1 MPYIGRDLNRGNYLK
16 LDDISSSFNGNTK
29 TFNLTSGGT
38 AFIPGSSLSIL
49 VSVGGVILEPET
61 AYQINNSEI
70 TFTTAPSGSDN
81 FFCIVLGVAL
91 GVNTVADGTVNGA
104 QVAKPFN
111 YDDYFH
117 LDSTNNRV
125 GISSS
130 IPSVALDVNGTV
142 KSSVFKGPIHNTSG
156 LSTFYDL
163 RVTNDLTVEGTTT
176 TLDTNLIGVDRVE
189 VGANSDSIVGVAI
202 TQSGS
207 ADIVNLFD
215 GTTEVLTVKD
225 GGKIGI
231 GIENPTGIFDIRED
245 NNPQFTLRA
254 ASHADDGGG
263 RLNFAVGV
271 SAAPVDGNTM
281 CSIASTI
288 HSTSGGTLKGDMK
301 FYTNG
306 GDNLVQRMVIDS
318 SGKVRIANTDLTTN
332 SSADDL
338 IVGTTSGNR
347 GLTIFSG
354 TGNTGNIFFADTS
367 TTGVG
372 NRMGTIT
379 YDHSENYMR
388 FSTSGN
394 QEKVRILSDGEVGI
408 GITNPTDRFHVYHA
422 TDNFVARFES
432 GDAGGGIV
440 LKDNTHATTLLSTD
454 GAFEI
459 DVDNGNDIGS
469 GESLEFKIS
478 GATKLTIN
486 DGNVQIPTKL
496 GINGAAPQSPLD
508 VIANSSGY
516 AVDIRGRS
524 TDDTS
529 EIHFCGNNSSP
540 NYAVVGVTTTG
551 GGILNVQVAGTQR
564 LKIENGGNITNTGI
578 ETSFVTTVFGS
589 NFAKLDLR
597 GTNIS
602 NSNHY
607 ILSYGAGHAN
617 DQEFHMVNTLG
628 DLVFRTGT
636 GTNTQRLRI
645 DSDGLMANNGRVP
658 SSYGSPNLLVSG
670 TNSMFTMM
678 GDGSIN
684 NSSYTGIKFR
694 VAGGSTGDYTKA
706 GIFVVRQSGY
716 NDLDMLFCFNK
727 DANATGVS
735 DGDEKVRINSDG
747 RVGIGTNP
755 AEEFHLYGNSAIVA
769 LIESTG
775 ENDSRVR
782 IKAPNDRIS
791 YLEFADPDDA
801 DAGEIR
807 YDHSNDYMGFH
818 VNGNVEKLRITS
830 DDCASFGNSSP
841 PAWQTG
847 GGYYNLQLGNSAYF
861 RADTDDSSNFLSY
874 GVNAYRDSSG
884 WKFKENGRATQVS
897 HQSGE
902 IFFNVSNSGNAG
914 NAITF
919 SEALRITSDGN
930 VGINEDKP
938 QTALNVRG
946 TISTGRNVAREVGT
960 VVDYSGQHSGTRSAS
975 NVINGKKNYENGSND
990 WLAPNGQR
998 DNAYVTI
1005 DLQAQYNINRIVI
1018 YNQNEYNTSR
1028 REVKRFTL
1036 ETSNDNAT
1044 WTTVLDDECG
1054 KSNAHEPNPGWS
1066 FRIPGSY
1073 RDDVEY
1079 LNARYWKFTMKDFHG
1094 VDGYGG
1100 IMEIELY
1107 QEGGDGVIDEVT
1119 SGSVVAG
1126 DVYAETGAFRR
1137 LTHNGAPNTGHDASG
1152 SNGVESGLS
1161 IGLDG
1166 NRTFLAIGMNGESNL
1181 PIIYKTYRINAPGE
1195 NLSATHVLMEATN
1208 STNSIVMNGTLTIF
1222 PGRAGYNQQRG
1233 YIQYGINYSAY
1244 NGSLYGD
1251 HYELHR
1257 QGVTGF
1263 TNLAIVKSGL
1273 KVQLEVT
1280 SNTAAV
1286 GRIMMIW
1293 QGQLLGHTHN

>member
-215 GTTEVLTVKD
+215 GTTEVLTVTD
-225 GGKIGI
+225 G
-231 GIENPTGIFDIRED
+231 
-245 NNPQFTLRA
+245 
-254 ASHADDGGG
+254 
-263 RLNFAVGV
+263 
-271 SAAPVDGNTM
+271 
-281 CSIASTI
+281 
-288 HSTSGGTLKGDMK
+288 
-301 FYTNG
+301 
-306 GDNLVQRMVIDS
+306 
-318 SGKVRIANTDLTTN
+318 
-332 SSADDL
+332 
-338 IVGTTSGNR
+338 
-347 GLTIFSG
+347 
-354 TGNTGNIFFADTS
+354 
-367 TTGVG
+367 
-372 NRMGTIT
+372 
-379 YDHSENYMR
+379 
-388 FSTSGN
+388 
-394 QEKVRILSDGEVGI
+394 GEVGI
-408 GITNPTDRFHVYHA
+408 GTVTPQTILHLHDSTNTRIQI
-422 TDNFVARFES
+422 TDNGTGAASSDGVLIGLNGDDDFFINNRESGKGLKFFTGSDALRLHINSSGISTFKAGNVDGISYPLNVKNDNNDADYDMGTGIKLQGGSSTEFYKWSAIVAR
-432 GDAGGGIV
+432 GDNNGEGGYSNTQALAFYTYNQSISTAGGTEKMRLDSSGNLGISTN
-440 LKDNTHATTLLSTD
+440 DPQTLLHLKSDDPTLRIQRYNQSAYGDITVDTAGKITFKSDPGNAANGD
-454 GAFEI
+454 GFSFTVNNSEK
-459 DVDNGNDIGS
+459 VG
-469 GESLEFKIS
+469 IS
-478 GATKLTIN
+478 SE
-486 DGNVQIPTKL
+486 GNVKIATGGKL
-496 GINGAAPQSPLD
+496 GINGAEPQSPLD
-508 VIANSSGY
+508 VIANASGY

-564 LKIENGGNITNTGI
+564 LKIENDGNITNTGI
-578 ETSFVTTVFGS
+578 STSYATTTFS
-589 NFAKLDLR
+589 ANFTKLDLR
-597 GTNIS
+597 GTNIA

-617 DQEFHMVNTLG
+617 NQEFHMVNTLG

-636 GTNTQRLRI
+636 GSDTDRLRI
-645 DSDGLMANNGRVP
+645 DTDGRISNNSREATD
-658 SSYGSPNLLVSG
+658 YGSPNLLISG
-670 TNSMFTMM
+670 NNSMFTMM

-694 VAGGSTGDYTKA
+694 VAGASTGDYTKA
-706 GIFVVRQSGY
+706 GIFVVRQGSY

-735 DGDEKVRINSDG
+735 DGDERLRINSDG
-747 RVGIGTNP
+747 QIGIGTDTVDSSADVSITN
-755 AEEFHLYGNSAIVA
+755 ASSSARVYMKSANSSDCSIYF
-769 LIESTG
+769 G
-775 ENDSRVR
+775 RMNDS
-782 IKAPNDRIS
+782 AT
-791 YLEFADPDDA
+791 AA
-801 DAGEIR
+801 IR
-807 YDHSNDYMGFH
+807 YDHDVDTLRFYGYNNSHKLYIDNNSVIVAADRLHATRTQAKFGIDCETLNVLDDVNDPSNYGMVFYNDPTIEKANGIGFFNDDGQSCGGYIIH
-818 VNGNVEKLRITS
+818 QDKGGSNVGDIIFATSGTAETPVERLRI
-830 DDCASFGNSSP
+830 
-841 PAWQTG
+841 
-847 GGYYNLQLGNSAYF
+847 L
-861 RADTDDSSNFLSY
+861 SN
-874 GVNAYRDSSG
+874 
-884 WKFKENGRATQVS
+884 
-897 HQSGE
+897 
-902 IFFNVSNSGNAG
+902 
-914 NAITF
+914 
-919 SEALRITSDGN
+919 GN

-938 QTALNVRG
+938 QTTLNVRG

-990 WLAPNGQR
+990 WLAPSGQR

-1044 WTTVLDDECG
+1044 WTTILDDKCG

-1073 RDDVEY
+1073 RDDVEF

-1094 VDGYGG
+1094 TDSYGG

-1137 LTHNGAPNTGHDASG
+1137 LTHNGAPNTGHDANG
-1152 SNGVESGLS
+1152 DNGVESGLS

-1166 NRTFLAIGMNGESNL
+1166 NNTFLALGMNGESNL
-1181 PIIYKTYRINAPGE
+1181 PIIYKTYRINSPG
-1195 NLSATHVLMEATN
+1195 NGVSATHVLMEAAST
-1208 STNSIVMNGTLTIF
+1208 TNSIVMNGILTIF
-1222 PGRAGYNQQRG
+1222 PGRAGYNQQKG
-1233 YIQYGINYSAY
+1233 FIQYGINYSAY
-1244 NGSLYGD
+1244 SGNLYGD

-1257 QGVTGF
+1257 HGVAGYS
-1263 TNLAIVKSGL
+1263 NLAIVKSGL

-1280 SNTAAV
+1280 SSTAAV
-1286 GRIMMIW
+1286 GRIQMIW